1 MNQFTCVANL
11 CREPEEL
18 ELGGRACMKM
28 RLADNTPGK
37 TAITRYF
44 DAIVSGPDV
53 DVAKRLETGDQ
64 IVVAGTLQLTEY
76 KAKKGPNKGKKVPS
90 EQMPF
95 AKILQV
101 TKSDKFFGGGADDDE
116 ADDGVSNE
124 GDQAVVPETEEP
136 AVDAELDLGL

>member
-1 MNQFTCVANL
+1 
-11 CREPEEL
+11 
-18 ELGGRACMKM
+18 MKM

-37 TAITRYF
+37 QAITRYF

-101 TKSDKFFGGGADDDE
+101 TRSEKFFGGN
-116 ADDGVSNE
+116 ADDGEEDSGVTNE
-124 GDQAVVPETEEP
+124 GDQEP
-136 AVDAELDLGL
+136 AAAEPDAETELDLGL